1 MSESSSLLLPP
12 PGLSL
17 LGAPSERP
25 APAPLPLRTARGLGH
40 QASLAWEVITSGLM
54 ELWAHKMRS
63 MLTLTLLMLG
73 VFALVVMT
81 SVLGGIMDK
90 IGTAFAGMS
99 WDGTLQ
105 VAAKAP
111 ETSEEQK
118 RFAMSPGLRMEDLSR
133 LTAAHEKIMAFLPR
147 AAKQVSV
154 KVAGGTER
162 VFVSGNVPDY
172 IPIMNRKIGSGRG
185 LTEDD
190 QKHRSTVAVMGAS
203 LASKFLGGADPV
215 GKEIIVNGV
224 PFRVVGVLAPLMV
237 VNEDGY
243 LDANGIL
250 VPLEAYMDR
259 LEPTHKLDSIT
270 VKLNATRDL
279 KEVSAMMLG
288 RARQAHHGIEDVEVK
303 DLDAEAARSYQN
315 FLSQMRGWKIVLLS
329 LAGTV
334 LLVGGVGVLS
344 VMLISFSDRRY
355 EIGLRKAL
363 GATDQEIFVQFL
375 LEAAVL
381 AALGALGG
389 TLAGALL
396 CQALSSSFPY
406 GLVVN
411 PFGLAMAWV
420 VALALALVFGLYP
433 AFRAMRLS
441 PMEAMR

>member
-1 MSESSSLLLPP
+1 M
-12 PGLSL
+12 SL
-17 LGAPSERP
+17 LGPDNLASVPLP
-25 APAPLPLRTARGLGH
+25 APAAAGGLGH
-40 QASLAWEVITSGLM
+40 RLSLVWEVITSGLI
-54 ELWAHKMRS
+54 ELWAHKLRS
-63 MLTLTLLMLG
+63 LLTLTLLMLG

-90 IGTAFAGMS
+90 IGTGFAGMS

-105 VAAKAP
+105 VAPRTP
-111 ETSEEQK
+111 ETADEQK
-118 RFAMSPGLRMEDLSR
+118 RFAMSPGLRMEDVPR
-133 LTAAHEKIMAFLPR
+133 MTAPHASVMAFMPR
-147 AAKQVSV
+147 ATRQVSV
-154 KVAGGTER
+154 RVAGGTER
-162 VFVSGNVPDY
+162 VFVSGAVPEY
-172 IPIMNRKIGSGRG
+172 LPIMNRKIGSGRG

-190 QKHRSTVAVMGAS
+190 QKHRSTVAVLGAS
-203 LASKFLGGADPV
+203 LASKYLGGADPV
-215 GKEIIVNGV
+215 GKEIVVNGI

-237 VNEDGY
+237 INEDTY
-243 LDANGIL
+243 LDANGLL

-259 LEPTHKLDSIT
+259 LEPSHKLASIT

-288 RARQAHHGIEDVEVK
+288 RARQAHHGIEDVEVV

-315 FLSQMRGWKIVLLS
+315 FLGQMRGWKIVLLS

-363 GATDQEIFVQFL
+363 GASDQEIFVQFL

-381 AALGALGG
+381 AALGAMAG

-396 CQALSSSFPY
+396 CQALSPHFPY

-420 VALALALVFGLYP
+420 VALALAQVFGLYP